1 MTKGAAQMLAVRI
14 PDDLDAR
21 LSNIAK
27 KTGRTKS
34 FYVRAALTE
43 KLADLEDYFLAEE
56 RMADI
61 RSGKTKTIPLED
73 LMAEY
78 GLND

>member
-1 MTKGAAQMLAVRI
+1 MLAVRI
-14 PDDLDAR
+14 PEDLDAR
-21 LSNIAK
+21 LTKIAK

-34 FYVRAALTE
+34 FYVRIALTE
-43 KLADLEDYFLAEE
+43 HLADLEDYFLAEE

-61 RSGKTKTIPLED
+61 RSGKSKTIPLAD

-78 GLND
+78 GLNG

>member
-1 MTKGAAQMLAVRI
+1 MLVVRI
-14 PDDLDAR
+14 PDDLDTR
-21 LSNIAK
+21 LTNIAK
-27 KTGRTKS
+27 KTG
-34 FYVRAALTE
+34 
-43 KLADLEDYFLAEE
+43 

-61 RSGKTKTIPLED
+61 RSGKSKTIPLED

>member
-1 MTKGAAQMLAVRI
+1 MLAVRI
-14 PDDLDAR
+14 PDDLDTR
-21 LSNIAK
+21 LTNIAK

-43 KLADLEDYFLAEE
+43 QLADLEDYFLAEE

-61 RSGKTKTIPLED
+61 RSGKSKLIPLED

-78 GLND
+78 GLGD

>member
-1 MTKGAAQMLAVRI
+1 MNMLAVRI

-21 LSNIAK
+21 LTNLAK

-43 KLADLEDYFLAEE
+43 QLADLEDYFLAEE